1 MNDTMRAVVVN
12 APGDFGL
19 EDVPVSQVPDGGLLL
34 KVLACGLCGSDLRT
48 LRSGHRRIT
57 FPWTI
62 GHEICGEVVEL
73 GSGYEGRWSRGD
85 RLAVGPLAYCGT
97 CDFCVDGQYEL
108 CENYREIGQ
117 MWLGGFA
124 EYVTLPEPCVRLG
137 SVMKAP
143 ADLDPA
149 FAAISEPISSCINAQ
164 EKGAIGLGDTVVIL
178 GSGPI
183 GCIHAALARARG
195 ANHVIMIDILADRLA
210 MAEAFKPDALINAQ
224 EVDPVTAIRQRTDDK
239 GAEVVITATPAP
251 IAQVQAVEMARKGGR
266 ILLFGGLPK
275 ERSRPAIDMNLV
287 HYQALHLIGTTIFAP
302 RHQRMAL
309 ALMEAGRVPADR
321 LVTHRFALED
331 FGSGVDLAMQ
341 GKVLKAVF
349 MPKQSAS

>member
-1 MNDTMRAVVVN
+1 MKAVIVN
-12 APGDFGL
+12 APGDFGVKY
-19 EDVPVSQVPDGGLLL
+19 VPVPEAPEGGLLL

-48 LRSGHRRIT
+48 LRSGHRRVP

-62 GHEICGEVVEL
+62 GHEICGEVVAL
-73 GSGYEGRWSRGD
+73 GAEYEGRWSRGE

-97 CDFCVDGQYEL
+97 CDFCIDGRYEF
-108 CENYREIGQ
+108 CENYQEIGQ
-117 MWLGGFA
+117 AWPGGFA
-124 EYVTLPEPCVRLG
+124 EYLALPEPCVRMG

-143 ADLDPA
+143 ADLAPA
-149 FAAISEPISSCINAQ
+149 FAAVSEPVSSCINAQ

-183 GCIHAALARARG
+183 GCIHGALARAQG
-195 ANHVIMIDILADRLA
+195 ANRVVMIDILADRLA
-210 MAEAFKPDALINAQ
+210 MAKAFEPDALINAQ
-224 EVDPVTAIRQRTDDK
+224 EVDPVAAVRQFTDDK

-275 ERSRPAIDMNLV
+275 DRSRPEIDMNLV
-287 HYQALHLIGTTIFAP
+287 HYQALHVIGTTIFAP

-309 ALMEAGRVPADR
+309 SLMESGRIPADQ

-331 FGSGVDLAMQ
+331 FEHGVALTRR

-349 MPKQSAS
+349 LPA